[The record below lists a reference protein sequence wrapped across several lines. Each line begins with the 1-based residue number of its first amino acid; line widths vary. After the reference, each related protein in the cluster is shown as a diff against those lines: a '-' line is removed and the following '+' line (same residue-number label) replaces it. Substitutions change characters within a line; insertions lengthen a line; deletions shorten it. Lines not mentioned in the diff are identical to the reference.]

1 MNRWM
6 LSIVFLAS
14 SIALQ
19 AQYSREWVVGGRIN
33 YMDGGRILMPDGGR
47 KKAGFTLNAAPS
59 LAYFIRNGIAVG
71 VGVGYEYTEDMKGR
85 QHTGK
90 VAPFVRYD
98 FGGGRLRPF
107 LQAEMGWGWGRSF
120 MKDGSDGKHF
130 LWTSSLKPG
139 LWIRI
144 TDHLAAEATFSSL
157 EYKRVRATDLDTEA
171 SVRRE
176 KWKFRCLDIS
186 FGFAGIFRW

>member
-6 LSIVFLAS
+6 LLIVFFMAS
-14 SIALQ
+14 PALQ
-19 AQYSREWVVGGRIN
+19 AQYSGEWVVGGRLN
-33 YMDGGRILMPDGGR
+33 YMDGGRILMPDGVR
-47 KKAGFTLNAAPS
+47 KKAGFTLNVAPS
-59 LAYFIRNGIAVG
+59 LAYFIRNGLAVG
-71 VGVGYEYTEDMKGR
+71 VGVGYEYTKDLRGR

-90 VAPFVRYD
+90 VAPFLRYD

-107 LQAEMGWGWGRSF
+107 LQAETGWGWGRSF

-144 TDHLAAEATFSSL
+144 TDHFAAEATFSSL
-157 EYKRVRATDLDTEA
+157 EYKRVKATDLDSDA
-171 SVRRE
+171 SVQRE
-176 KWKFRCLDIS
+176 KWKFRWLDIS